1 MDTQELQRGA
11 PAPRLPLKMSVEF
24 RRNYARQASKGVLR
38 NISLTGAFV
47 ETIDTREL
55 ESADKIV
62 VTLVVSGRKRKI
74 PATIIWKNQNGCG
87 IRFKPFNN
95 RDVQLVDDLMYFI
108 ENSRESSRSVFDD
121 IIKRVS

>member
-1 MDTQELQRGA
+1 MDSQTSTSNT
-11 PAPRLPLKMSVEF
+11 PAPRLPLKMSVEY
-24 RRNYARQASKGVLR
+24 RRNYARRPSQGILR

-47 ETIDTREL
+47 ETGDTSHL

-74 PATIIWKNQNGCG
+74 AATVIWKNQSGCG

-95 RDVQLVDDLMYFI
+95 RDVQLVDDLMYFV
-108 ENSRESSRSVFDD
+108 ENHRESSRSVLDD

>member
-11 PAPRLPLKMSVEF
+11 PAPRLPLKLSVEF
-24 RRNYARQASKGVLR
+24 RRNYARQTSKGTLR

-74 PATIIWKNQNGCG
+74 PATVIWKNQVGCG

-108 ENSRESSRSVFDD
+108 ENNRESSRSVFDD

>member
-1 MDTQELQRGA
+1 MDTPELQRGA

-24 RRNYARQASKGVLR
+24 RRNYARQSSRGILR

-47 ETIDTREL
+47 ETVDSLQL
-55 ESADKIV
+55 ESSDKIV
-62 VTLVVSGRKRKI
+62 VTLIVSGRKRKI
-74 PATIIWKNQNGCG
+74 PATVVWKNQIGCG